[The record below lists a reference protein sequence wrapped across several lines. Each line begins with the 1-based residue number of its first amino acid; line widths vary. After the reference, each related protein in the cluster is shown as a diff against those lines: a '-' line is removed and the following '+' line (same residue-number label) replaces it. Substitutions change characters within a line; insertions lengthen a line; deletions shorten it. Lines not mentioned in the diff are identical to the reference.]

1 MPRDSSTDTLEGGEP
16 LREGRSSKRSAG
28 VREGPIPVRLSTSDI
43 ERILAE
49 KSELERRLQK
59 LEAEREALKDYVYH
73 LERRVREL
81 EAERAE
87 LRRELRRYRMEV
99 DKLLSPPLI
108 EAVVLT
114 VLPDGRAVVKSTT
127 GPNLVVQVSS
137 SIDPRKLTPG
147 AYVALNQ
154 RGSTIVEVL
163 PEREDPYV
171 KAMEV
176 IERPK
181 VTFDDIGG
189 LEEQKRELYEA
200 VILPL
205 TKPQLFRELGIE
217 PPRGVLLYGPPGC
230 GKTLLAKAVAG
241 MSNATFIH
249 VVGSEFVHK
258 YVGEGA
264 RIVREVFKLARKKA
278 PAIIFI
284 DEIDAIAANRID
296 IGTSGEREVQRT
308 LMQLL
313 AELDG
318 FDPLGDVKVIAA
330 TNRIDI
336 LDPAILRPGRFDRLI
351 YVPPPDE
358 KARLE
363 IFKIHTRRMKLADD
377 VDLAF
382 LAKITEGA
390 TGADIKA
397 IVMEAGYNAL
407 RRGSS
412 IVTAQDFM
420 KAVEKVLKKRKRP
433 YVETAEYFDT
443 SQMPSSSHSESN
455 VMHI

>member
-1 MPRDSSTDTLEGGEP
+1 MPRDTADVDSG
-16 LREGRSSKRSAG
+16 LREY
-28 VREGPIPVRLSTSDI
+28 I
-43 ERILAE
+43 
-49 KSELERRLQK
+49 
-59 LEAEREALKDYVYH
+59 YH

-87 LRRELRRYRMEV
+87 LRRELRRYKLEI

-108 EAVVLT
+108 EAVVLS
-114 VLPDGRAVVKSTT
+114 VLPDGRVVVKSST
-127 GPNLVVQVSS
+127 GPNLVVTVSAS
-137 SIDPRKLTPG
+137 VDPSKLMPG

-154 RGSTIVEVL
+154 RGSMIVEVL

-176 IERPK
+176 VERPR
-181 VTFDDIGG
+181 VSFDDIGG

-217 PPRGVLLYGPPGC
+217 PPKGVLLYGPPGC
-230 GKTLLAKAVAG
+230 GKTLLAKAVAS
-241 MSNATFIH
+241 MSNATFIR

-264 RIVREVFKLARKKA
+264 RIVREVFKMARKKA
-278 PAIIFI
+278 PAIVFI
-284 DEIDAIAANRID
+284 DEIDAIAAKRID

-336 LDPAILRPGRFDRLI
+336 LDPALLRPGRFDRLI

-358 KARLE
+358 KGRLE
-363 IFKIHTRRMKLADD
+363 IFRIHTRRMKLAED
-377 VDLAF
+377 VDLVH
-382 LAKITEGA
+382 LARITEGA

-407 RRGSS
+407 RRGARRVSMS
-412 IVTAQDFM
+412 DFLA
-420 KAVEKVLKKRKRP
+420 AVDKVLKKRRR
-433 YVETAEYFDT
+433 YQYETQDYLEGHQGVHAAD
-443 SQMPSSSHSESN
+443 N